1 MEISNLKEFRVVVM
15 KCTPNLREEQM
26 DTMRTS
32 PEIENISNYQTEVT
46 ELKNTITK
54 LKNTLEGFN
63 SSLDEVE

>member
-46 ELKNTITK
+46 ELKNTIIKYTRH
-54 LKNTLEGFN
+54 
-63 SSLDEVE
+63 